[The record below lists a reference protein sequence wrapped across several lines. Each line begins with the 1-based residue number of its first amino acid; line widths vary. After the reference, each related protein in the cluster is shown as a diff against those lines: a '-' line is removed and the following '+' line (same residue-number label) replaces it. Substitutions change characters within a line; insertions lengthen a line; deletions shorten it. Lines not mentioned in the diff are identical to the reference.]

1 MISTVMKL
9 QQPILAAAISLQ
21 LLAPAGLLM
30 ADEDPTEAARRALGN
45 RLNQGGGAGASI
57 SAPKPPPTQVTTITY
72 TAVSEQRQWTN
83 TDGKQIIA
91 HLLAFS
97 APKAGESG
105 PVVVVHNGNVRFLLE
120 GGNKKPVNYPLEKL
134 SDEDRDVIQGIAAAA
149 ANGPPKPAS
158 ARPNMIPD
166 SVPYTPLKK
175 KEEEGA
181 K

>member
-1 MISTVMKL
+1 MKL
-9 QQPILAAAISLQ
+9 QQPLLAATISLQ
-21 LLAPAGLLM
+21 LLAPADLLM
-30 ADEDPTEAARRALGN
+30 ADDDPTEAGRRALGN
-45 RLNQGGGAGASI
+45 RLNQSGGASI
-57 SAPKPPPTQVTTITY
+57 SAPKQQPPQVTTITY

-97 APKAGESG
+97 APKAGETG

-120 GGNKKPVNYPLEKL
+120 GGNKKPVDYPLEKL
-134 SDEDRDVIQGIAAAA
+134 SDEDREMIQNIAKAA

-175 KEEEGA
+175 KEEGA
-181 K
+181 E